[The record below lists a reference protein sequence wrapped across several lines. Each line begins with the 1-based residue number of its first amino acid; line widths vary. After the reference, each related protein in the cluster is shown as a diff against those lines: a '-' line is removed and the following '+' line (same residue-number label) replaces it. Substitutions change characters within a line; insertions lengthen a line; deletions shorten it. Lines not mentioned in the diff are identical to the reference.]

1 MVELGDKVRFAP
13 HAFLT
18 AGGHEAQL
26 FGVSAY
32 RQTGEV
38 CYINHEHGY
47 YRVRYL
53 IQGAPQY
60 ECFKMQ

>member
-18 AGGHEAQL
+18 SSGCESAL
-26 FGVSAY
+26 FGVAEY

-38 CYINHEHGY
+38 CYINQEHGW

-53 IQGAPQY
+53 IQGQPQY
-60 ECFKMQ
+60 ECFKI